1 MRRIAGVL
9 CCAMTIQ
16 FMGYVPLASAETMV
30 HNSVMQERKVTGTVR
45 DGMGNPLIGVSV
57 KVKNTANGVITDLDG
72 KFSVSVSKGDVLV
85 FSYVGMTTREVST
98 DGVTTLNIVLEED
111 AAALDE
117 VVVIGYGTVKR
128 AICRVRCL
136 LFPVKKFRNFLL
148 LT

>member
-1 MRRIAGVL
+1 MKANDKKRFFCNAIRMRRIAGVL

-85 FSYVGMTTREVST
+85 FSYVSMTPQRKLRMS
-98 DGVTTLNIVLEED
+98 
-111 AAALDE
+111 A
-117 VVVIGYGTVKR
+117 
-128 AICRVRCL
+128 
-136 LFPVKKFRNFLL
+136 
-148 LT
+148 